1 MDKNGAYI
9 VIEGGD
15 GAGKDTHIAFL
26 KETFPEGDFV
36 YTREPGGT
44 ALGAELRE
52 MLLHGSKGDVSLPTE
67 LFLFLADRA
76 QHVEEVIKPARAAGK
91 HVISNRSWISFL
103 AYQIYGR
110 EQFDWKPLVDSAL
123 EKIFKGCPLTLAI
136 ILDVPLSMGKE
147 RQRSMGKILDTMES
161 MSNDSHERIRQ
172 AFLTI
177 GKTLPQAKIIDASR
191 TKEEVRTDVCAAVRS
206 VL

>member
-1 MDKNGAYI
+1 MDFFFG
-9 VIEGGD
+9 
-15 GAGKDTHIAFL
+15 
-26 KETFPEGDFV
+26 
-36 YTREPGGT
+36 
-44 ALGAELRE
+44 
-52 MLLHGSKGDVSLPTE
+52 VSN
-67 LFLFLADRA
+67 
-76 QHVEEVIKPARAAGK
+76 I
-91 HVISNRSWISFL
+91 
-103 AYQIYGR
+103 GR

-123 EKIFKGCPLTLAI
+123 EKIFKDCPLTLAI